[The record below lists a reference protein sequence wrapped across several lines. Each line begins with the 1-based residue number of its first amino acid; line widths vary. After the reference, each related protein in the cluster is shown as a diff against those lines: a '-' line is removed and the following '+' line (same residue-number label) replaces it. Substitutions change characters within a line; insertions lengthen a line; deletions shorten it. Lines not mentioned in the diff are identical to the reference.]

1 MHESF
6 VAGFFLDGV
15 EGVCAVVQVC
25 CVPKWFVVSH
35 VFLVW
40 GWGSLWSAYRN
51 VGLRVTDQNGVTTV
65 TCRFTHY
72 FFKNGDKYYFQII
85 WTHYCIIWHQMS
97 LTGRIFTNAR
107 WQAFK
112 LESYASKATRYL
124 ILLSIYSPWF
134 FSSWLFEG
142 GNIHVGQNF
151 IKNDTHTAYV
161 KPMKFPSVWQPEIPL
176 IEHSRIQRRVSLT
189 CNIRSSIFWID
200 SVSLLGCFFTL
211 PLSIF
216 SMVFNHTPHLSQI
229 SLKSLVV
236 MLLALF

>member
-1 MHESF
+1 MRCPWNWAWTKEWPRIWLRPLPSLAGMHESF

-40 GWGSLWSAYRN
+40 GCGSLWSAYRN
-51 VGLRVTDQNGVTTV
+51 VELRVTDQNGVTTV

-72 FFKNGDKYYFQII
+72 FFKNGNKYYFQII

-97 LTGRIFTNAR
+97 LTGRIFTNAH
-107 WQAFK
+107 WQAVK
-112 LESYASKATRYL
+112 LESCASKATKYL
-124 ILLSIYSPWF
+124 ILLTIYSPWL

-161 KPMKFPSVWQPEIPL
+161 KPMNLLFD
-176 IEHSRIQRRVSLT
+176 SL
-189 CNIRSSIFWID
+189 RY
-200 SVSLLGCFFTL
+200 LL
-211 PLSIF
+211 LSTAAAF
-216 SMVFNHTPHLSQI
+216 SACHWHVI
-229 SLKSLVV
+229 
-236 MLLALF
+236 